1 MRVLKR
7 NGTYQNVQFDKIT
20 ARLESLCK
28 HLNHVNIIQIAK
40 EVVSKLSDGISTREL
55 DVLSAEI
62 CISYATKH
70 PEYSQLAGIISISNH
85 HKNTSD
91 TFSNVIEDM
100 YHHVDIHS
108 NASPLISK
116 ECYDVVQKYKTQL
129 NSVIDYERDYLID
142 YFGFKTLQ
150 KSYLKKINNVIVERP
165 QHMWMRVSIGIH
177 MDDIDRVF
185 ETYHLLSTL
194 HCTHATPTLFHAG
207 SDLPQMS
214 SCFLMGTEDSVDGI
228 YKTIT
233 DCARISK
240 WAGGI
245 GCHISNIRARG
256 SYIRKTS
263 GYSDGILPM
272 LKVYNHTA
280 RYINQAGKR
289 NGSFAM
295 YLEPWHADVFDFLEA
310 KKNHGSEEERARD
323 LFYALWIPD
332 RFMKEVKQN
341 GDWYLMCPDESP
353 GLHDVVGDAFDALY
367 DQYIRQKKYKKQ
379 IKAREVWKAIID
391 SQIETGAPYMLYK
404 DACNRKSNQQNV
416 GVIKSSNLCTEIIE
430 YSDDKEYAVCNLASI
445 ALPKFILQTHCS
457 DQLVVYTKQDCSWC
471 VMVKLFL
478 DKQDI
483 SYDEIIIEDIE
494 QLAVL
499 KRNTVPFVYNKTKDT
514 PIGGYEDTVK
524 MYCNTIDHDALFDC
538 VRVLTKNLNK
548 IIDINHYPV
557 PETRRSNMRH
567 RPIGLG
573 VQGLADVFMN
583 LQIPFAS
590 SIAKQINRDIFET
603 IYYASLHTSHQLATV
618 DGPYETFF
626 GSPISKGKFQFDLWD
641 VDYKSTRW
649 NWNELREHIMRDGIR
664 NSLLVAPMPTASTSQ
679 ILGNQECIEP
689 YTSNM
694 FTRRTMAGE
703 FTVINKWLLHD
714 LIRLDMWNEEME
726 QRLIYHRG
734 SIQSIPNIPSK
745 LKEIYKT
752 SWEMKQRDIIDMAA
766 DRAIFIDQS
775 QSLNLF
781 IESPNL
787 NILSKCHFYSWEKG
801 LKTGSYYIRSKP
813 SMNAQQFTV
822 EPELE
827 KKFNQECEMCGS

>member
-7 NGTYQNVQFDKIT
+7 NGTYQNVEFDKIT
-20 ARLESLCK
+20 RRLQSLCK
-28 HLNHVNIIQIAK
+28 QNNVNIIQIAQ
-40 EVVSKLSDGISTREL
+40 EVVSKLSDGISTTEL
-55 DVLSAEI
+55 DVLSADI

-70 PEYSQLAGIISISNH
+70 PDYSQLAGVISISNH
-85 HKNTSD
+85 HKNTSSS
-91 TFSNVIEDM
+91 FSQVIYDM
-100 YHHVDIHS
+100 YHNIDIHS
-108 NASPLISK
+108 NSAPLISQ
-116 ECYDVVQKYKTQL
+116 ECFDIVQKHKNIFDTT
-129 NSVIDYERDYLID
+129 IDYDRDYLID

-150 KSYLKKINNVIVERP
+150 KAYLKKIKRNIVERP
-165 QHMWMRVSIGIH
+165 QHMWMRVSLGIH
-177 MDDIDRVF
+177 KDNIDKVM

-194 HCTHATPTLFHAG
+194 HCTHATPTLFHAA
-207 SDLPQMS
+207 SELPQMS

-295 YLEPWHADVFDFLEA
+295 YIEPWHADIFDFLEA
-310 KKNHGSEEERARD
+310 KKNHGSEEDRARD
-323 LFYALWIPD
+323 LFYGLWIPD
-332 RFMKEVKQN
+332 RFMKEVEQD
-341 GDWYLMCPDESP
+341 GEWYLMCPDESP
-353 GLHDVVGDAFDALY
+353 GLSNVIGDEFDVLY
-367 DQYIRQKKYKKQ
+367 DQYIKQKKYKKQ
-379 IKAREVWKAIID
+379 VKAREVWKYIID
-391 SQIETGAPYMLYK
+391 SQIETGTPYMLYK
-404 DACNRKSNQQNV
+404 DACNKKSNQQNV
-416 GVIKSSNLCTEIIE
+416 GIIKSSNLCTEIIE

-445 ALPKFILQTHCS
+445 ALPKFIKQTHTS
-457 DQLVVYTKQDCSWC
+457 DQLVVYTKNNCSWC

-478 DKQDI
+478 DKQNI
-483 SYDEIIIEDIE
+483 SYREIEIQHIS
-494 QLAVL
+494 QLAPHNH
-499 KRNTVPFVYNKTKDT
+499 KTVPFVYNETQNI
-514 PIGGYEDTVK
+514 PVGGYEDTVQT
-524 MYCNTIDHDALFDC
+524 YCNTIDHDALFEC
-538 VRVLTKNLNK
+538 VCILTMNLNK

-557 PETRRSNMRH
+557 PETKRSNMRH

-573 VQGLADVFMN
+573 VQGLADVFMA
-583 LQIPFAS
+583 LQISFTSP
-590 SIAKQINRDIFET
+590 IARQINKDIFET
-603 IYYASLHTSHQLATV
+603 IYYASLYTSHQLATV

-626 GSPISKGKFQFDLWD
+626 GSPISKGRFQFDLWGKD
-641 VDYKSTRW
+641 FKSTRW
-649 NWNELREHIMRDGIR
+649 NWDELRDNIMKDGIR

-703 FTVINKWLLHD
+703 FTIINKWLLND
-714 LIRLDMWNEEME
+714 LIHLDLWNEEME
-726 QRLIYHRG
+726 QRLIFHRG
-734 SIQSIPNIPSK
+734 SIQSIPDIPSK

-781 IESPNL
+781 IPSPNL
-787 NILSKCHFYSWEKG
+787 NILSKCHFYSWKKG

-822 EPELE
+822 DPTLE
-827 KKFNQECEMCGS
+827 RKFHEECEMCGS